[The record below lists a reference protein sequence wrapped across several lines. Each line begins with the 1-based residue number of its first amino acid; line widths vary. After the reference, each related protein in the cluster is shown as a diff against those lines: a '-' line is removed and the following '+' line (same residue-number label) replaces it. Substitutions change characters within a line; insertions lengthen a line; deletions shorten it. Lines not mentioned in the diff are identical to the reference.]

1 MGAQRCQI
9 LFAFGDFHFVLL
21 NQIWLYI
28 LTLLLL
34 FARYWFLSTP
44 AASVVAQFFTP
55 IQNFLLKLSN
65 KLDYFGNILNDFFLQ
80 KYKNDSSLLRM
91 DLNAA
96 NRNMQCK
103 RILKIFFGAEEEK
116 KMMLKKQP
124 PGARANTFATRR

>member
-1 MGAQRCQI
+1 M
-9 LFAFGDFHFVLL
+9 
-21 NQIWLYI
+21 
-28 LTLLLL
+28 
-34 FARYWFLSTP
+34 
-44 AASVVAQFFTP
+44 VAQFFTP

-91 DLNAA
+91 DLNAT

-116 KMMLKKQP
+116 KMMILH
-124 PGARANTFATRR
+124 FFRRSPRYLAENEGEKRISFRYERFQ